1 VRKLTLREIE
11 RSLERPRIDLREK
24 VALVDELA
32 LLEAH
37 VHQLAIDLR
46 LNRDGG
52 ERRNRSE
59 ACYRLIDLTRCDL
72 RGADRLDILRR
83 PFSGVP
89 CDQRKRQAPKPRMAA
104 MSRTIKGAKLR
115 RRVGRFG
122 GWLLDS
128 QKNRLLNLSFR
139 GRKHLRLLPTLVVVK
154 LGYNRLVFNQVLASA
169 QPSGYT
175 KSAGL

>member
-59 ACYRLIDLTRCDL
+59 TCYRLIDLTRCDL
-72 RGADRLDILRR
+72 RGADRLDILRHPLLSGAVR
-83 PFSGVP
+83 PKKTPS
-89 CDQRKRQAPKPRMAA
+89 
-104 MSRTIKGAKLR
+104 AKTKN
-115 RRVGRFG
+115 G
-122 GWLLDS
+122 GDE
-128 QKNRLLNLSFR
+128 
-139 GRKHLRLLPTLVVVK
+139 
-154 LGYNRLVFNQVLASA
+154 
-169 QPSGYT
+169 
-175 KSAGL
+175 